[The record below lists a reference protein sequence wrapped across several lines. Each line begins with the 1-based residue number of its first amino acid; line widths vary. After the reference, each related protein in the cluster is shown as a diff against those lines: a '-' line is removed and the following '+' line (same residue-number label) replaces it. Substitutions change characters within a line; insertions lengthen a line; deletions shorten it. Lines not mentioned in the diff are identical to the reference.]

1 MGNKIINIAVTV
13 FMLTM
18 CLGLMVTFQFVNA
31 LRDQNYALERVNRSV
46 LSTDGSLDSAD
57 GISMTDAEIEM
68 SIKHMKAIDKQRSI
82 LKKEIIYGDYTIN
95 NTKVRE
101 IESLESLNL
110 SSTDKDGRIIKYSDF
125 NNETEKDKGYIV
137 VDTNNE

>member
-68 SIKHMKAIDKQRSI
+68 SIKHMKAIDKQRAI
-82 LKKEIIYGDYTIN
+82 LGKEKIYENYTIEGK
-95 NTKVRE
+95 TISE
-101 IESLESLNL
+101 LDSLDL
-110 SSTDKDGRIIKYSDF
+110 SSSDSYIIKYSEF
-125 NNETEKDKGYIV
+125 NNNETEKDKGYIV

>member
-31 LRDQNYALERVNRSV
+31 LRYQDYALERVNRAV

-68 SIKHMKAIDKQRSI
+68 SIKHMKAIDKQRDI
-82 LKKEIIYGDYTIN
+82 LGKEKIYENYTIEGK
-95 NTKVRE
+95 TISE
-101 IESLESLNL
+101 LDSLDLI
-110 SSTDKDGRIIKYSDF
+110 SSDSYIIKYSEF
-125 NNETEKDKGYIV
+125 NNDETEKDKGYIV

>member
-31 LRDQNYALERVNRSV
+31 LRDQDYALERVNRAV

-68 SIKHMKAIDKQRSI
+68 SIKHMKAIDKQREMLDKEEI
-82 LKKEIIYGDYTIN
+82 YKKYTIEGK
-95 NTKVRE
+95 TISE
-101 IESLESLNL
+101 LDSLDL
-110 SSTDKDGRIIKYSDF
+110 SHSDSYTIKYSEF
-125 NNETEKDKGYIV
+125 NNDETEKDKGYIV

>member
-68 SIKHMKAIDKQRSI
+68 SIKHMKAIDKQRDMLGKEEI
-82 LKKEIIYGDYTIN
+82 YKKYTIEEK
-95 NTKVRE
+95 TISE
-101 IESLESLNL
+101 LDSLDL
-110 SSTDKDGRIIKYSDF
+110 SSSDSYIIKYSEF
-125 NNETEKDKGYIV
+125 NNDETEKDKGYIV

>member
-31 LRDQNYALERVNRSV
+31 LRDQNYALERVNRAV

-68 SIKHMKAIDKQRSI
+68 SIKHMKAIDKQRDM
-82 LKKEIIYGDYTIN
+82 LGKEKIYENYTIEGK
-95 NTKVRE
+95 TISE
-101 IESLESLNL
+101 LDSLDL
-110 SSTDKDGRIIKYSDF
+110 SHSDSYIIKYSEFD

-137 VDTNNE
+137 VDTNTK

>member
-31 LRDQNYALERVNRSV
+31 LRDQDYALERVNRAV

-68 SIKHMKAIDKQRSI
+68 SIKHMKAIDKQRDM
-82 LKKEIIYGDYTIN
+82 LGKDEIYENYTIEG
-95 NTKVRE
+95 KAISE
-101 IESLESLNL
+101 LDSLDL
-110 SSTDKDGRIIKYSDF
+110 SSSDSYIIKYSEF
-125 NNETEKDKGYIV
+125 NNDKTEKDKGYIV